1 MSRQRVCTQYDGSL
15 WYKLQKEMA
24 QKRQCYAKEPSAVA
38 ASPTVLRF
46 LGVAQGFVSKEKI
59 RAQYD
64 GSLWYILE
72 KETAQKKQGRI
83 KERQLRRAQK
93 KAA

>member
-1 MSRQRVCTQYDGSL
+1 
-15 WYKLQKEMA
+15 
-24 QKRQCYAKEPSAVA
+24 
-38 ASPTVLRF
+38 
-46 LGVAQGFVSKEKI
+46 VSKEKI

-72 KETAQKKQGRI
+72 KETAQKKQGRV